1 MSELLHQLAE
11 NLNISTKYSYFAGG
25 KNVDCVAS
33 DELLRFLI
41 EDMGYAARNDEDI
54 LKSMDRL
61 SKKRWQRAMEA
72 VYVNQADDL
81 KFDIILKKDETKDD
95 IKVFLAK
102 EGQQTFKSVHAQW
115 TVSEEKK
122 EGRNL
127 YVRLNVKIT
136 DKVEPQ
142 YYVLKVQTAHNE
154 YKAQFIVAPKKCY
167 ELDKKNKKKLYGFAV
182 QLYSL
187 KSKQNWGVGDF
198 SDLSAMVDIAADN
211 GGDVIGLNPLNVLLH
226 DYPEAASPYAS
237 ISRLFLNPIY
247 IDVEKVPL
255 FEKKDKDEKAVREA
269 KESENINY
277 TKVYQTKVKALKAIF
292 ERLKKDK
299 GSKYAAS
306 FEKFKSDN
314 AKELNKLAVFQAICH
329 ERAKAGGK
337 LSAKAEAELG
347 SALGSGVEK
356 FALQHQNEIEFFKF
370 LQFEA
375 DRQLKLVFD
384 KIKKRGL
391 AIGLYRDMPVGVSKD
406 SAEVWSDKY
415 LYVQKSGAGVPPDS
429 YFPTGQKWGLGAFQ
443 PAELKERA
451 YKPFINIL
459 RACMRYAG
467 AVRIDHIMGLS
478 RLFIIPDEGVEG
490 TYIRYNAQDMMN
502 ILALESY
509 LNKCVVVGECI
520 GNVEAGY
527 TESLLSRGIYLLG
540 VLWSERKDENGT
552 MKAPDE
558 YEEKYFASVGT
569 HDMPPLKAWWFGRE
583 IATMRNLGLYSEEDM
598 VSAYHWREHERRL
611 LLGAL
616 DKENVWPK
624 DNLRHGDYLYG
635 EAYPEGIDEAVHAY
649 MAKTKS
655 EVLLLMPEDI
665 FQSEKIQNL
674 PGTDV
679 DKFPNWRAKQVID
692 IEDIADS
699 EAFHRHINI
708 VKKYR

>member
-11 NLNISTKYSYFAGG
+11 SLNISTQYSYFANG
-25 KNVDCVAS
+25 KKVDCVAS
-33 DELLRFLI
+33 DKLLISLI
-41 EDMGYAARNDEDI
+41 EDMGYAAKSKEDI
-54 LKSMDRL
+54 LKSLDRIA
-61 SKKRWQRAMEA
+61 KRRWQQAMEA
-72 VYVNQADDL
+72 VYVNQIDDL
-81 KFDIILKKDETKDD
+81 QFDIILRKDEADND

-102 EGQQTFKSVHAQW
+102 EGQQTFKVVHAQW
-115 TVSEEKK
+115 KKEEERK
-122 EGRNL
+122 EGRNI
-127 YVRLNVKIT
+127 YVKLNAKIS
-136 DKVEPQ
+136 DDIEPQ
-142 YYVLKVQTAHNE
+142 YYVLKVQTSRNE
-154 YKAQFIVAPKKCY
+154 YRAQFVVAPKQCY
-167 ELDKKNKKKLYGFAV
+167 LLDKKGKQKLFGFAV

-187 KSKQNWGVGDF
+187 KSKRNWGVGDF
-198 SDLSAMVDIAADN
+198 SDLSAMVDITADN
-211 GGDVIGLNPLNVLLH
+211 GGDVIGLNPLNVLLN

-255 FEKKDKDEKAVREA
+255 FEKQDKDEKAVREA
-269 KESENINY
+269 KNSENIDY
-277 TKVYQTKVKALKAIF
+277 TKVYQAKIKALHAIF
-292 ERLKKDK
+292 TRLQKDK
-299 GSKYAAS
+299 ESKYALS
-306 FEKFKSDN
+306 FEKFKSN
-314 AKELNKLAVFQAICH
+314 NTKELNKLAVFQAICH
-329 ERAKAGGK
+329 ERFKAGGK
-337 LSAKAEAELG
+337 LSAKEETELS
-347 SALGSGVEK
+347 SAMGSGVEK
-356 FALQHQNEIEFFKF
+356 FVSLYQNEIDFFKF

-375 DRQLKLVFD
+375 DRQLNLVFE
-384 KIKKRGL
+384 KIKKKGL

-415 LYVQKSGAGVPPDS
+415 LYVQSSGAGAPPDS

-443 PAELKERA
+443 PIELKERG

-478 RLFIIPDEGVEG
+478 RLFIIPDDGDEG

-527 TESLLSRGIYLLG
+527 PESLLKRGIYLLG
-540 VLWSERKDENGT
+540 VLWSERKDDNGT
-552 MKAPDE
+552 MKMPDE

-583 IATMRNLGLYSEEDM
+583 IATMRRLGLYTEEEM
-598 VSAYHWREHERRL
+598 VSAYHWREYERRL
-611 LLGAL
+611 LLEAL
-616 DKENVWPK
+616 DKENSWPQDK
-624 DNLRHGDYLYG
+624 LRHGDYLYG
-635 EAYPEGIDEAVHAY
+635 ENYPEGIDEAVHAY
-649 MAKTKS
+649 MSKTKS

-674 PGTDV
+674 PGTDI

-692 IEDIADS
+692 IEDIS
-699 EAFHRHINI
+699 KNEAFHRHMSI